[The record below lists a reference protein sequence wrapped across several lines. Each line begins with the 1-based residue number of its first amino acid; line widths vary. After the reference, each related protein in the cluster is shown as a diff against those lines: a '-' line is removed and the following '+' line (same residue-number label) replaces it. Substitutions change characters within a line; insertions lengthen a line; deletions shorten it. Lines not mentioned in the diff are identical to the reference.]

1 MKQAFNSYNET
12 INSWNAFLDH
22 INSHRPNEKDTRQYG
37 YPGPEIKDLGIPWAI
52 WEEQFSLE
60 DQTVDVSFE
69 RKLVQH
75 LNSMRD
81 RLNEARNNGVSWLLN
96 NSSFL
101 YDAAEIN
108 QVCFC
113 VIPNLRIV
121 GQSLKN
127 FKLEEARVIAAE
139 AVALKN
145 KVEKNLKWIG
155 EQEGII
161 KSVSD
166 AANSIISDVDK
177 AKNVLIDTTNK
188 LNKSQADLNKHGMA
202 GAFAAT
208 ARKFTIQRVIFGL
221 GFLVALVA
229 IAFIGISTKDAYAS
243 IGENYMFVGVLVKN
257 APFVWLGWFSA
268 RQLGQITRVQQDY
281 EFKTATALA
290 FEAHKKEIIESDD
303 ADKELTKQFLK
314 TVISNFGDNPVR
326 LLPNSKNEHGH
337 PIEELITKVADD
349 KTFDRLVKVF
359 ESLKGKQ

>member
-1 MKQAFNSYNET
+1 MKQAFNAYNET
-12 INSWNAFLDH
+12 IMSWDSFLDY
-22 INSHRPNEKDTRQYG
+22 INTHRPSEKDIRHYG
-37 YPGPEIKDLGIPWAI
+37 YIGPEIKDLGIPWTI

-60 DQTVDVSFE
+60 DQNVDASFE

-81 RLNEARNNGVSWLLN
+81 RLNEAKNNGVQWLLN

-101 YDAAEIN
+101 CDAAEIN

-113 VIPNLRIV
+113 VIPNLRNI

-127 FKLEEARVIAAE
+127 FKLDEARVIAAE

-145 KVEKNLKWIG
+145 KVEEKLVWVAENT
-155 EQEGII
+155 GII

-166 AANSIISDVDK
+166 VANSTISDVDK
-177 AKNVLIDTTNK
+177 AKTTLIDTTNK

-208 ARKFTIQRVIFGL
+208 ARKFTNQRLIFGA

-229 IAFIGISTKDAYAS
+229 IVCIGISSKDAYDS
-243 IGENYMFVGVLVKN
+243 IGQSYAFVGALVKT

-268 RQLGQITRVQQDY
+268 RQLGQMTRVQQDY

-290 FEAHKKEIIESDD
+290 FEAHKKEIIEEDD
-303 ADKELTKQFLK
+303 ADKELIKQFLK

-326 LLPNSKNEHGH
+326 LLPNTKNEHGH
-337 PIEELITKVADD
+337 PIEELITRVADD
-349 KTFDRLVKVF
+349 KTFDRLVKIF